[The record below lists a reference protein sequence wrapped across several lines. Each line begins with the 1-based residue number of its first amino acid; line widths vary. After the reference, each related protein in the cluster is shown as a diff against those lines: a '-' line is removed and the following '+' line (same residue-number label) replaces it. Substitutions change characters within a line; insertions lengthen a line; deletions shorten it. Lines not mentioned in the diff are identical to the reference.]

1 MENRLV
7 AVRDK
12 GCGQT
17 GCACVPASVCL
28 TLGDPTDC
36 SLPGSSV
43 CKDSLGK
50 ISGVGCRQRS
60 QGAFPTRGWNE
71 VPPVSCTGM
80 QALYREPHLGSLSR
94 QVRTALKGQPERLC
108 GGVQFCF
115 LNLVVVT
122 QPYVCNKTAQNHTR
136 MHTNEYSTHIVSYE

>member
-1 MENRLV
+1 M

-50 ISGVGCRQRS
+50 ISGVGCRQHS

-80 QALYREPHLGSLSR
+80 QALYRKPHLGSLSR
-94 QVRTALKGQPERLC
+94 QVRTAYFGYLMQRADSLE
-108 GGVQFCF
+108 
-115 LNLVVVT
+115 
-122 QPYVCNKTAQNHTR
+122 KTLILGEIEGR
-136 MHTNEYSTHIVSYE
+136 RRSW